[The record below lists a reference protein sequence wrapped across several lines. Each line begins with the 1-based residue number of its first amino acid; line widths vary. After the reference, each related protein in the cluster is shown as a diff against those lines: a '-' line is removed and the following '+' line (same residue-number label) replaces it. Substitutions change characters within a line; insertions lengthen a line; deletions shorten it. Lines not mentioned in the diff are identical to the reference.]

1 MKTDCTSERLHFGR
15 VGRREIVA
23 EFSGGSLSS
32 DGGALLLRLAEE
44 KTGIVRTFVQR
55 AMLDHRRQSY
65 VTHSLEDLVM
75 QRVFA
80 IALGYEDL
88 NDHDVLRFDSL
99 LAAAMGKRDPLGEE
113 RRPSE
118 VGKPLASSATLN
130 RLELVSDDPEKDRYR
145 RVQLIVNEAEEF
157 FVDYYVASVNQH
169 HGGPGDW
176 IVLDLDPSDIQLHG
190 KQEGAFY
197 HGYYKGYCYLPLY
210 AFAGEHLLTPHL
222 QTADGDAAR
231 NAIPVLERIV
241 PKLREAWPDVGI
253 MVRADSGFCRDALF
267 CWLEEN
273 EVDYVIGVARNGRLE
288 KAVAKEVEEAKKL
301 YEETG
306 EPARLF
312 KDLLNW
318 TTLDSWSRERRV
330 VAKAEYLSGK
340 ANPRFVVTSFTE
352 AEVEPWQIYEVEF
365 CPRGEAENRIKE
377 QQLDLF
383 GTRASCS
390 TMAGNQIRLFF
401 SGLAYLLV
409 QAIRALGL
417 KGTDLCRAQAGTIRV
432 KLFKIA
438 AAVKV
443 TTRKVWIRLSN
454 YCPFAAVFTRA
465 RDNLSACPVLVM

>member
-1 MKTDCTSERLHFGR
+1 MSTDNTFQQLSFGR
-15 VGRREIVA
+15 LGRREILA

-32 DGGALLLRLAEE
+32 DGGALLLRHVEE
-44 KTGIVRTFVQR
+44 KTQIVQTFVER
-55 AMLDHRRQSY
+55 AMLDHRDQRRIDHAMY
-65 VTHSLEDLVM
+65 ELAK
-75 QRVFA
+75 QRVFGL
-80 IALGYEDL
+80 ALGYEDL
-88 NDHDVLRFDSL
+88 NDHDSLRHDAL
-99 LAAAMGKRDPLGEE
+99 LATAVGKRDPLAKG
-113 RRPSE
+113 RRASE
-118 VGKPLASSATLN
+118 AGKPLASSATLN
-130 RLELVSDDPEKDRYR
+130 RLELASEDPASDRYKR
-145 RVQLIVNEAEEF
+145 FEIDTDAAEDF
-157 FVDYYVASVNQH
+157 FVDYYVASINQH

-210 AFAGEHLLTPHL
+210 AFAGEHLLTPRL

-253 MVRADSGFCRDALF
+253 MVRADSGFCRDSLF

-273 EVDYVIGVARNGRLE
+273 GVEFVIGVARNKRLE
-288 KAVAKEVEEAKKL
+288 RAVAEEIEAAKKL
-301 YEETG
+301 CKESG

-312 KDLLNW
+312 KDLDW
-318 TTLDSWSRERRV
+318 KTRDSWSRERRV
-330 VAKAEYLSGK
+330 VAKAEALVGK
-340 ANPRFVVTSFTE
+340 ANPRFVATSFTK
-352 AEVEPWQIYEVEF
+352 AEVEAWQVYEVEY

-390 TMAGNQIRLFF
+390 TMVGNQTRLFF

-417 KGTDLCRAQAGTIRV
+417 KGTDLSRAQAGTIRV
-432 KLFKIA
+432 KLFKVA

-443 TTRKVWIRLSN
+443 TARNIRVRLSS
-454 YCPFAAVFTRA
+454 YCPFAAVFARA
-465 RDNLSACPVLVM
+465 RDNLSACPALVM